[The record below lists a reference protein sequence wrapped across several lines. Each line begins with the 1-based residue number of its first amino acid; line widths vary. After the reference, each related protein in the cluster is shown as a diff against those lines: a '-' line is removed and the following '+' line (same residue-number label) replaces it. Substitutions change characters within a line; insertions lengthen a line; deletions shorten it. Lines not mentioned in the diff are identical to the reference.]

1 VLGEQVT
8 GVVGTVTWQG
18 GAIEP
23 GEFAEFG
30 FSARPPDEPGTL
42 EFPAI
47 QTYDSGEMVRRISR
61 PTPRKKALV
70 KWQDVETMGLEP
82 TTPCLQS
89 RCSSQLSYVPGPAP
103 TGLGTTSVPIRQRR
117 PKLVAGR

>member
-47 QTYDSGEMVRRISR
+47 QTYDSGEMVRWIAAGLRGRKRWSSGKLWRRWDSNPR
-61 PTPRKKALV
+61 PPACKAGAL
-70 KWQDVETMGLEP
+70 
-82 TTPCLQS
+82 
-89 RCSSQLSYVPGPAP
+89 AN
-103 TGLGTTSVPIRQRR
+103 
-117 PKLVAGR
+117 

>member
-47 QTYDSGEMVRRISR
+47 QTYDSGEWSGGSPPDSEEESAGQVASCG
-61 PTPRKKALV
+61 
-70 KWQDVETMGLEP
+70 DD
-82 TTPCLQS
+82 
-89 RCSSQLSYVPGPAP
+89 
-103 TGLGTTSVPIRQRR
+103 GTRTHDPLLAKQV
-117 PKLVAGR
+117 L